1 MKKKYHKTKSFC
13 FVLRR
18 KRKGFLA
25 SALRLA
31 QPLQVIMTKKI
42 PILFILFL
50 SIVSNAQKLEN
61 CSECSS
67 VKYSELDIINNELFE
82 LQLLRNEIFAKHNY
96 SFKNQRLEDY
106 FSDYN
111 WYKPNYKNPIKEI
124 KLNLTEQHNVD
135 IFKTKE
141 ETIKKN
147 RTLLI
152 SELEKLKTAINEN
165 DVSFINTFLNGVVE
179 NDDKSFG
186 TALLNAIETVLN
198 SIDTSNINWHKG
210 QAKFEI
216 LIDNGFSISS
226 QGIYIKGNSVTIM
239 VTEPMKHSDLMKND
253 DAFEYPSEYYSES
266 ENTSG
271 AELEFKNGKLI
282 LINPIFIG

>member
-1 MKKKYHKTKSFC
+1 
-13 FVLRR
+13 
-18 KRKGFLA
+18 
-25 SALRLA
+25 
-31 QPLQVIMTKKI
+31 MTKKI

-67 VKYSELDIINNELFE
+67 VKYSESDIISNELFE
-82 LQLLRNEIFAKHNY
+82 LQLLRNEIFARHNY
-96 SFKNQRLEDY
+96 SFKNQRLEEY
-106 FSDYN
+106 FSNYN
-111 WYKPNYKNPIKEI
+111 WYKPDYKNPIKEI

-135 IFKTKE
+135 IFKAKE

-152 SELEKLKTAINEN
+152 SELEKLKTAIKEN
-165 DVSFINTFLNGVVE
+165 DVSFINTFLNGVVK

-186 TALLNAIETVLN
+186 SALLNAIETVLN
-198 SIDTSNINWHKG
+198 SIDISNINWHKG

-216 LIDNGFSISS
+216 LTDNGFSVSS

-239 VTEPMKHSDLMKND
+239 VTDPMKHSDLMKND
-253 DAFEYPSEYYSES
+253 DAFEYPSDYYSES

-282 LINPIFIG
+282 LINSIFAG